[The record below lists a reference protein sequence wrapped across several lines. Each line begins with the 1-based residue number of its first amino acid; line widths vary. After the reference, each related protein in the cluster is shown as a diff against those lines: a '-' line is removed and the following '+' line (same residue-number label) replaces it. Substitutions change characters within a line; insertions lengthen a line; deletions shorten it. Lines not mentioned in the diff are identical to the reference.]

1 MPSIVLQL
9 AYLVIFVW
17 SVFHLVQDLRLSRKD
32 WLNMLL
38 YLAVALVALNWLLD
52 SLGWKL

>member
-17 SVFHLVQDLRLSRKD
+17 SIYHLVQDLRVSRKD
-32 WLNMLL
+32 WLTLL
-38 YLAVALVALNWLLD
+38 LHLAVAIISLSWLMD
-52 SLGWKL
+52 ALGWKL

>member
-32 WLNMLL
+32 WLTMLL
-38 YLAVALVALNWLLD
+38 YLAVALVSLNWLLD